1 MHPTLMLMFM
11 DAQRA
16 ERERRVRLGHPNA
29 SRMRTRHSRGERR

>member
-16 ERERRVRLGHPNA
+16 ERERRARFGRPNA
-29 SRMRTRHSRGERR
+29 SRMRPRHGRGERR